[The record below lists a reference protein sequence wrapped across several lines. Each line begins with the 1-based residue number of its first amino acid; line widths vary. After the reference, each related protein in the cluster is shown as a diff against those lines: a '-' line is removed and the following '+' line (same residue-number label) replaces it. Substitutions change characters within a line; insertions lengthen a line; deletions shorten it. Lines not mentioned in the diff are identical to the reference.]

1 MVNDFEK
8 RYIRARKKVIE
19 ADFARL
25 NPMQREAVMATEG
38 PLLVLAGAGSG
49 KTTVLINRIANMLR
63 YGRASDTD
71 EVPEGATEEDLSV
84 LEAGLSDE
92 ARKLAAL
99 DPVEPWRIIAITF
112 TNKAADALRS
122 RLETMLGDAAEDI
135 WVRTFHSA
143 CVRILRGHAD
153 RLGYP
158 NNFTIYDTS
167 DRQSVIKAIIR
178 EMDLDEKTYPPRAIL
193 ERLDAARNELLSP
206 AEFEARYGNSGDPR
220 LRKIA
225 EVYKTYTKRLFSAGA
240 MDFDDLLYNTVRLFR
255 ECPDVLSRYQRQFKY
270 VLIDEY
276 QDTNNLQYLLASMLA
291 GGWGNI
297 CVVGDDDQSIYKFR
311 GATIENILN
320 FEKQYTGCRT
330 IRLEQNY
337 RSTGHI
343 LDAANALISNNT
355 ARKGKTLWTDAG
367 AGDKILL
374 YAAQN
379 EDDEAQ
385 YVAGKIMEDFGRG
398 GKFRDNAVL
407 YRMNAQSNRLEFAFK
422 RNGIPYRIVGG
433 MRFFDRAE
441 VKDMLAY
448 LWAILLPA
456 DDLRLIRIINS
467 PQRGI
472 GDRTVE
478 IAQEIAAKNGKS
490 LYEVVSRA
498 DEYPDLSRAA
508 AKLIKFTTMMDE
520 LRESAQTLPL
530 DELYDEIIERTGYI
544 RALEQKRSDE
554 NLARIEN
561 VYELKTNILGYIKET
576 GDTTLSGF
584 LDEVALYTDLDSL
597 DADADCAVMMTMHS
611 AKGLEF
617 PNVLIVGAEEGIF
630 PGLRSIGDREDMEEE
645 RRLCY
650 VALTRAKNR
659 LYITCARQRMIFGR
673 TSMNRQSRFLD
684 EIPLEHM
691 DRAGYQPPRRQSP
704 DSFQGSA
711 RRPSLTPPVRPT
723 EEHAADFGLGDRIV
737 HTAFGHGE
745 ITKVTPMGG
754 DALIE
759 IKFDDIGM
767 KRLMLRAASQH
778 MQRE

>member
-276 QDTNNLQYLLASMLA
+276 QDTN
-291 GGWGNI
+291 
-297 CVVGDDDQSIYKFR
+297 
-311 GATIENILN
+311 
-320 FEKQYTGCRT
+320 
-330 IRLEQNY
+330 
-337 RSTGHI
+337 
-343 LDAANALISNNT
+343 
-355 ARKGKTLWTDAG
+355 
-367 AGDKILL
+367 
-374 YAAQN
+374 
-379 EDDEAQ
+379 
-385 YVAGKIMEDFGRG
+385 
-398 GKFRDNAVL
+398 
-407 YRMNAQSNRLEFAFK
+407 
-422 RNGIPYRIVGG
+422 
-433 MRFFDRAE
+433 
-441 VKDMLAY
+441 
-448 LWAILLPA
+448 
-456 DDLRLIRIINS
+456 
-467 PQRGI
+467 
-472 GDRTVE
+472 
-478 IAQEIAAKNGKS
+478 
-490 LYEVVSRA
+490 
-498 DEYPDLSRAA
+498 
-508 AKLIKFTTMMDE
+508 
-520 LRESAQTLPL
+520 
-530 DELYDEIIERTGYI
+530 
-544 RALEQKRSDE
+544 
-554 NLARIEN
+554 
-561 VYELKTNILGYIKET
+561 
-576 GDTTLSGF
+576 
-584 LDEVALYTDLDSL
+584 
-597 DADADCAVMMTMHS
+597 
-611 AKGLEF
+611 
-617 PNVLIVGAEEGIF
+617 
-630 PGLRSIGDREDMEEE
+630 
-645 RRLCY
+645 
-650 VALTRAKNR
+650 
-659 LYITCARQRMIFGR
+659 
-673 TSMNRQSRFLD
+673 
-684 EIPLEHM
+684 
-691 DRAGYQPPRRQSP
+691 
-704 DSFQGSA
+704 
-711 RRPSLTPPVRPT
+711 
-723 EEHAADFGLGDRIV
+723 
-737 HTAFGHGE
+737 
-745 ITKVTPMGG
+745 
-754 DALIE
+754 
-759 IKFDDIGM
+759 
-767 KRLMLRAASQH
+767 
-778 MQRE
+778 